1 LATSSFSWRKLY
13 LAIISVALTKK
24 RGSMDDT
31 TWLNLPT
38 DGTATVDPASVA
50 VDSTPALVDPMW
62 MRAWRADPSLP
73 PEHARAMTI

>member
-31 TWLNLPT
+31 TWPNLPT
-38 DGTATVDPASVA
+38 DGTATVDLASVA
-50 VDSTPALVDPMW
+50 VDSTPALVDLMR
-62 MRAWRADPSLP
+62 MRAWRAHPSLS
-73 PEHARAMTI
+73 PEQSRAMTI

>member
-1 LATSSFSWRKLY
+1 
-13 LAIISVALTKK
+13 
-24 RGSMDDT
+24 MDDT

-38 DGTATVDPASVA
+38 DGTATVDPASAA

-62 MRAWRADPSLP
+62 MRAWRAHPSLS